1 MSNRLPLL
9 LVLCLPFVLNQRSA
23 AQTCNPGNADPS
35 VTICMPQSGDDL
47 NSPIHLQIAT
57 NDSAK
62 VDMLQVWYN
71 GVKRW
76 ENPVSSADFFLAAE
90 NAGPYRVTALAHDV
104 SGRWFQT
111 TININITGQIY
122 VCIPEQVQ
130 SQAPHSVVICQPTD
144 GEIHFSPVHLTWNA
158 IATPGEQP
166 KSVQIFVDGKSVF
179 QTPPALSN
187 GFPLPATSLPM
198 SIGRHRVSIQAYD
211 SQGAFKS
218 TIYMKVN
225 KIHLG
230 CAPPTVLPDINV
242 CSLTDGQTVNGIIT
256 VKAAAGASTG
266 IKRMA
271 EILDGNQVFA
281 IGNHA
286 ILDNGISVSPGP
298 HTLIIQVTTNS
309 GTHLQK
315 TLNVTSQ

>member
-1 MSNRLPLL
+1 MSNRLPLV
-9 LVLCLPFVLNQRSA
+9 LVLCLPFAHNQRSA

-35 VTICMPQSGDDL
+35 VTICMPTAGGTL
-47 NSPIHLQIAT
+47 TSPLHLQIAT

-76 ENPVSSADFFLAAE
+76 ENPVSSADLFLVAE
-90 NAGPYRVTALAHDV
+90 NTGPYRITALAHDV
-104 SGRWFQT
+104 SGRWFQST
-111 TININITGQIY
+111 VNVTINGQAY
-122 VCIPEQVQ
+122 VCVPEQVQ

-158 IATPGEQP
+158 IAAPGEQP

-187 GFPLPATSLPM
+187 GYPLPATALPM
-198 SIGRHRVSIQAYD
+198 SVGRHRLSVQAYD

-218 TIYMKVN
+218 TIYIRVN
-225 KIHLG
+225 KIYQG

-271 EILDGNQVFA
+271 EILDGSQVFA

-286 ILDNGISVSPGP
+286 ILDNGISVSPGS

-315 TLNVTSQ
+315 TFNVTSQ

>member
-1 MSNRLPLL
+1 MSSRLSFLLILPLL
-9 LVLCLPFVLNQRSA
+9 IITQIVS

-35 VTICMPQSGDDL
+35 ITICMPTSGADL
-47 NSPIHLQIAT
+47 NSPLHLQIAT

-76 ENPVSSADFFLAAE
+76 QNPVSAADFFLTAE
-90 NAGPYRVTALAHDV
+90 SSGPYRITALAHDV
-104 SGRWFQT
+104 TGRWFQT
-111 TININITGQIY
+111 TVNVNITGQVY
-122 VCIPEQVQ
+122 VCIPEQVIGQ
-130 SQAPHSVVICQPTD
+130 GPRSVVICQPTD

-158 IATPGEQP
+158 MAAPGEQP

-187 GFPLPATSLPM
+187 GFPLPATALPM
-198 SIGRHRVSIQAYD
+198 SVGRHRVSVQAYD

-218 TIYMKVN
+218 TIYINVN
-225 KIHLG
+225 RIYQG

-242 CSLTDGQTVNGIIT
+242 CSLTDGQTVNGVID

-266 IKRMA
+266 INHLA

-286 ILDNGISVSPGP
+286 ILDNAISVSPGP
-298 HTLIIQVTTNS
+298 HTLVITARTNS
-309 GTHLQK
+309 GAHLQK
-315 TLNVTSQ
+315 TFHITSQ

>member
-1 MSNRLPLL
+1 MLSRLPLL
-9 LVLCLPFVLNQRSA
+9 FVLAQLFAFNQTLT
-23 AQTCNPGNADPS
+23 AQSCSPGNADPS
-35 VTICMPQSGDDL
+35 VTICMPAEGSSL

-57 NDSAK
+57 NDSSQ

-76 ENPVSSADFFLAAE
+76 QNPVSSADFFLAAE
-90 NAGPYRVTALAHDV
+90 SAGPYRITALAHDV
-104 SGRWFQT
+104 SGRWFQST
-111 TININITGQIY
+111 ANIDITGQVY
-122 VCIPEQVQ
+122 VCIPEQTQ
-130 SQAPHSVVICQPTD
+130 SQSPRSVVICQPTD

-158 IATPGEQP
+158 DAAPGEQP

-179 QTPPALSN
+179 QTPPALGN
-187 GFPLPATSLPM
+187 GFPLPATALPM
-198 SIGRHRVSIQAYD
+198 SVGRHRVSIQAYD

-218 TIYMKVN
+218 TIYINVN
-225 KIHLG
+225 KIYQG

-242 CSLTDGQTVNGIIT
+242 CSLTNGQTVNGTIT

-271 EILDGNQVFA
+271 EILDGGQVFA

-286 ILDNGISVSPGP
+286 ILDNGINVSPGP
-298 HTLIIQVTTNS
+298 HTLIIQATTNS
-309 GTHLQK
+309 GTHLQQ
-315 TLNVTSQ
+315 TFNVTSQ

>member
-1 MSNRLPLL
+1 MSSRLPLL
-9 LVLCLPFVLNQRSA
+9 LVLPLFFAFNQTLT
-23 AQTCNPGNADPS
+23 AQTCNTGNADPS
-35 VTICMPQSGDDL
+35 VTICMPSSGVSL
-47 NSPIHLQIAT
+47 NSPLHLQIAT
-57 NDSAK
+57 NDSSQ

-76 ENPVSSADFFLAAE
+76 QNPVSSADFFLAAE
-90 NAGPYRVTALAHDV
+90 SAGPYRITALAHDV
-104 SGRWFQT
+104 SGRWFQST
-111 TININITGQIY
+111 VNVDITGQVY
-122 VCIPEQVQ
+122 VCIPEQTMGQ
-130 SQAPHSVVICQPTD
+130 STRSVVICQPTD
-144 GEIHFSPVHLTWNA
+144 GEIHFSPVHLAWNA
-158 IATPGEQP
+158 EAVPGEQP

-187 GFPLPATSLPM
+187 GFPLPATYLPM
-198 SIGRHRVSIQAYD
+198 SVGRHRVSVQSYD

-218 TIYMKVN
+218 TIYINVN
-225 KIHLG
+225 RIYQG

-242 CSLTDGQTVNGIIT
+242 CSLTNGQTVNGTIT

-271 EILDGNQVFA
+271 EILDGSQVFA

-286 ILDNGISVSPGP
+286 ILDNGISVSPGA
-298 HTLIIQVTTNS
+298 HTLIIQATTNS

-315 TLNVTSQ
+315 TFNVTSQ